1 MSKVKKFFVAKN
13 KGIFKVLSILEYSC
27 TLEAMTALDNFLNS
41 LSEEDRK
48 VLKVNDVAH
57 RSETDIDQ
65 EQDVKEAYKR
75 ILDLQVASGQISESD
90 RDRILSDFA
99 DK

>member
-1 MSKVKKFFVAKN
+1 MAKN
-13 KGIFKVLSILEYSC
+13 KDIFKDIFKVLSVFEYSC

-48 VLKVNDVAH
+48 VLKINDITH

-65 EQDVKEAYKR
+65 DWW
-75 ILDLQVASGQISESD
+75 
-90 RDRILSDFA
+90 
-99 DK
+99 

>member
-1 MSKVKKFFVAKN
+1 
-13 KGIFKVLSILEYSC
+13 
-27 TLEAMTALDNFLNS
+27 MTALDNFLNS